1 MQGYNAMDIRED
13 SHHSGVKNSEDRYKM
28 HIAHLYEMAT
38 RQLDIRQKGDR
49 MSV

>member
-13 SHHSGVKNSEDRYKM
+13 SHHSGVKHSEDRHKM
-28 HIAHLYEMAT
+28 HIAHLSEMAT
-38 RQLDIRQKGDR
+38 PQLDIRQREDR